1 MLYVL
6 DLSYPNAERMADVID
21 LVRRQ
26 IDLVDSGGWVEGR
39 GWDEGKLEELRYI
52 YAADL
57 DSISPDNPVWLSHTM
72 GHYGVA
78 NSLALEMAG
87 ITADTPDPPGGT
99 IDRFPDG
106 TPTGVL
112 KESAQWAV
120 EELLPETTP
129 EQIQAGM
136 RALAEAFNREGMT
149 GVKDPG
155 IGQKLWEAYQ
165 DVLEDGNLTV
175 RVFALWGTPETVE
188 EARAH
193 AESIASFTKPYE
205 STGDDRVIAG
215 GVKLYADGSGGART
229 AWLYDDWSE
238 SYTGVNEGNRGYP
251 AIDAEILREQIGIY
265 HDAGIHMSVHSIGDR
280 AIDWVMD
287 SYQMAMEA
295 NPISGLRH
303 GIIHS
308 NIPTDR
314 ALDAMAGLQRD
325 YDAAYPEPSATFMW
339 WIGDTYAGNFG
350 RDRALRLNPFRTFL
364 DKGIRWANGSDYSV
378 TPFAA
383 RYGLWASLARKTLL
397 GVYGDQPYG
406 ADEAVDIRTAL
417 RSHTIWAANQMFL
430 EDKVGSI
437 EVGKYADI
445 AVWDRD
451 LYTVPVDSLQN
462 LTALMTVFNGRIV
475 YRSPDAP
482 ADWPNE

>member
-1 MLYVL
+1 
-6 DLSYPNAERMADVID
+6 
-21 LVRRQ
+21 
-26 IDLVDSGGWVEGR
+26 
-39 GWDEGKLEELRYI
+39 
-52 YAADL
+52 
-57 DSISPDNPVWLSHTM
+57 
-72 GHYGVA
+72 
-78 NSLALEMAG
+78 
-87 ITADTPDPPGGT
+87 
-99 IDRFPDG
+99 
-106 TPTGVL
+106 
-112 KESAQWAV
+112 
-120 EELLPETTP
+120 
-129 EQIQAGM
+129 M

-417 RSHTIWAANQMFL
+417 RSHTIWAAHQMFL